1 MKEALTIH
9 CPFIHIVSGY
19 TKIFKHDVK
28 GGFFADYEEA
38 GNKNAD
44 DEDADLFSIL
54 DSLDFFRGVD
64 GKFLFKLCYPEF
76 EGSTGGHCNEWYQ
89 TSNPFIDSEIAG
101 FEKVKTE
108 FELRSPGQTEV
119 FEGLGKNGPESKGS
133 SAVSSSPLTSSWWM
147 AVGAYKGD
155 GDTGLPGPVEAKDQ
169 GQAVTV
175 VELFAS
181 KARVNPSTGV
191 GLSGALTVRCN
202 EPGEDLDIGY
212 NLKELNLTCTRE

>member
-1 MKEALTIH
+1 MT
-9 CPFIHIVSGY
+9 IHIVSGY
-19 TKIFKHDVK
+19 TKIFRHDIK

-38 GNKNAD
+38 AHKNAD

-54 DSLDFFRGVD
+54 DSLDFYRGVD

-89 TSNPFIDSEIAG
+89 TSNPLSDSDITG
-101 FEKVKTE
+101 FEKVKME
-108 FELRSPGQTEV
+108 FEVRTHGETEV
-119 FEGLGKNGPESKGS
+119 FEGLGKNGPD
-133 SAVSSSPLTSSWWM
+133 SADHRSAISNSPLNGHWWM
-147 AVGAYKGD
+147 AIGAYEGHEVIQGK
-155 GDTGLPGPVEAKDQ
+155 TEIPGPVEAVDQ

-181 KARVNPSTGV
+181 KARVNPSAGV
-191 GLSGALTVRCN
+191 GLGGALTVRCN

-212 NLKELNLTCTRE
+212 NLKELSLTCTRE